1 MADKPLFILNG
12 LPEIGIESSLSDVA
26 IHMDG
31 LVLVALALNAA
42 LSLGQVARPPRA
54 VQVMQCH
61 QAILDVGTR
70 AHCLCTAQQHPHLAG
85 AHLGEQLF
93 FSYLGVGLMDKGDLF
108 GGHALGNELLSNVL
122 IHRKGRFRLRQRHRV
137 LQCVQRWVVQR
148 LCCLLGRPGLGCGNV
163 AKDQLCQLAG
173 LAVLPDLH
181 DIVHTLVDFG
191 ARLIR
196 QQLVDDPLVQA

>member
-1 MADKPLFILNG
+1 
-12 LPEIGIESSLSDVA
+12 
-26 IHMDG
+26 MDG

-93 FSYLGVGLMDKGDLF
+93 FSYLGVGLMDKAICSAGTPLAMSF
-108 GGHALGNELLSNVL
+108 CRMSSYTVKAGSGSGSGTASSNACSVGLSSA
-122 IHRKGRFRLRQRHRV
+122 F
-137 LQCVQRWVVQR
+137 
-148 LCCLLGRPGLGCGNV
+148 
-163 AKDQLCQLAG
+163 AAFLAG
-173 LAVLPDLH
+173 RAWGVEMSQKTSC
-181 DIVHTLVDFG
+181 V
-191 ARLIR
+191 
-196 QQLVDDPLVQA
+196 